1 MKIKINSY
9 TIEGEEKD
17 VLKIANHILN
27 KKEHEVVKFSYDE
40 KLPLKQIRL
49 TKDKATL

>member
-27 KKEHEVVKFSYDE
+27 KKNMRS
-40 KLPLKQIRL
+40 
-49 TKDKATL
+49 

>member
-1 MKIKINSY
+1 MKIKINSH

-27 KKEHEVVKFSYDE
+27 RKEHEDVKFSYDD
-40 KLPLKQIRL
+40 KLPLESIRL
-49 TKDKATL
+49 TKDKVTL